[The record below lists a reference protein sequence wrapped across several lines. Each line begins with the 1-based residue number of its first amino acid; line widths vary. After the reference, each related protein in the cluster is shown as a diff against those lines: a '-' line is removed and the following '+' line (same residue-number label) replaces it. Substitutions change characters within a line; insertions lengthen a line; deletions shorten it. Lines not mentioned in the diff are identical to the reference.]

1 MSRAIK
7 FAHLSTITLISLNV
21 FSQNS
26 NKNPNVI
33 IIMADDIGYG
43 DLDWLDSKTINTPN
57 ISKLA
62 KEGVCLTN
70 AYATSATSTPSR
82 YGILTGMYPWRKQG
96 TGIATGDAAMIIQPN
111 QFTMADMFQQVGY
124 KTGAIGKWHLGL
136 GNETGKQ
143 SWNKHIS
150 PALADIGFDYS
161 FIMAAT
167 GDRVPCVY
175 IENGNVV
182 GLDPSDPIEVSY
194 TKPIEGEPTGKNNP
208 ELLRIHPSHGHDQ
221 SIVNGISR
229 IGYMKGGNSARWV
242 DEDIADVITAKA
254 LDFISDNKETP
265 FFLYVGTHDIHVP
278 RVPHHRFVG
287 KSGMGPRGDAI
298 LSFDYCV
305 GRLMK
310 TLDSLGIADNTMII
324 LTSDNGPIIDDGY
337 KDQAFELLGNH
348 KPSAEM
354 RGGKYSS
361 FQAGTKVPFIV
372 RWPLGATKS
381 TTSNAK
387 ISQVDLLATLAQI
400 VHAEIPKTGANDSQ
414 KLKNVLLGK
423 SHNGRKYII
432 QQNVFNTLSIIKG
445 NYKYTQPSNY
455 APYSDL
461 TRTEYGS
468 DKKPQLYNLKNDPQ
482 EKKNL
487 AETKKRKTEKLKK
500 VIEKEKSKQE
510 N

>member
-1 MSRAIK
+1 
-7 FAHLSTITLISLNV
+7 
-21 FSQNS
+21 
-26 NKNPNVI
+26 
-33 IIMADDIGYG
+33 
-43 DLDWLDSKTINTPN
+43 
-57 ISKLA
+57 
-62 KEGVCLTN
+62 
-70 AYATSATSTPSR
+70 
-82 YGILTGMYPWRKQG
+82 
-96 TGIATGDAAMIIQPN
+96 
-111 QFTMADMFQQVGY
+111 
-124 KTGAIGKWHLGL
+124 
-136 GNETGKQ
+136 
-143 SWNKHIS
+143 
-150 PALADIGFDYS
+150 
-161 FIMAAT
+161 
-167 GDRVPCVY
+167 
-175 IENGNVV
+175 
-182 GLDPSDPIEVSY
+182 
-194 TKPIEGEPTGKNNP
+194 
-208 ELLRIHPSHGHDQ
+208 
-221 SIVNGISR
+221 
-229 IGYMKGGNSARWV
+229 
-242 DEDIADVITAKA
+242 
-254 LDFISDNKETP
+254 
-265 FFLYVGTHDIHVP
+265 
-278 RVPHHRFVG
+278 
-287 KSGMGPRGDAI
+287 
-298 LSFDYCV
+298 
-305 GRLMK
+305 MK

-372 RWPLGATKS
+372 RWPLGAKKN